1 MQDLFNRSWFTRT
14 WTIQEVALAST
25 PLVMCG
31 EKTILWGNLMGGFD
45 IAFEHE
51 QENIDTVRAARNAA
65 QCIEILWLCLLQ
77 KSWDDS
83 DARFYELALTL
94 FSSGSKKET
103 LRRFCVLKEVCV
115 RTLLVLVVS
124 MAIYR
129 FNRDHWRLE
138 NSDWD
143 AWILVI
149 LMFSLFFVTT
159 FLNPPEGF
167 AEGRQQLL
175 RKALINNINLV
186 RLRGATDLRD
196 KVFALHGAFQAL
208 GIPLDDPEYE
218 HSTVADV
225 YFRFA
230 RRIVEWQNN
239 LDILIEASLPSY
251 PGTPTWV
258 PDLSREYRRWEVQHF
273 KAAGNSAPNFTYLVG
288 ILRTVGLLVDMVTE
302 TWAVESEWKSSFLT
316 NKKRYE
322 GITPG
327 PVQAGDL
334 IVLISGLRVPMVLRG
349 VGEGYQVIG
358 MAEVKGI
365 MDGEAWDDKVLK
377 TMFDLV

>member
-103 LRRFCVLKEVCV
+103 LRRLRVLKKVCV
-115 RTLLVLVVS
+115 RTLLVLVVT

-129 FNRDHWRLE
+129 FDRDHWRLE

-149 LMFSLFFVTT
+149 LIFSLGFIMT
-159 FLNPPEGF
+159 FLNPPEQF
-167 AEGRQQLL
+167 AEDRQQLL

-196 KVFALHGAFQAL
+196 KVFALYGAF
-208 GIPLDDPEYE
+208 
-218 HSTVADV
+218 
-225 YFRFA
+225 
-230 RRIVEWQNN
+230 
-239 LDILIEASLPSY
+239 
-251 PGTPTWV
+251 
-258 PDLSREYRRWEVQHF
+258 
-273 KAAGNSAPNFTYLVG
+273 
-288 ILRTVGLLVDMVTE
+288 
-302 TWAVESEWKSSFLT
+302 
-316 NKKRYE
+316 
-322 GITPG
+322 
-327 PVQAGDL
+327 
-334 IVLISGLRVPMVLRG
+334 
-349 VGEGYQVIG
+349 
-358 MAEVKGI
+358 
-365 MDGEAWDDKVLK
+365 
-377 TMFDLV
+377 